1 MRANPTIVYPF
12 TVPIHLGRFQ
22 FELSGFGVAVLLAF
36 FIAQVVSEREL
47 RRRGYETEARHVS
60 DVLLAAVL
68 GTLVGGKLY
77 FVGIITHNW
86 HDLFSRSGFVF
97 WGGFMGAVAAC
108 WATIR
113 VRKLPFA
120 RYADVAGIAIAA
132 GYAVGRSGCWAVGD
146 DYGRWYEGPLAV
158 AFPMGFPP
166 TTVGDMQRSFR
177 AVFPVTMDRAMLVGV
192 VPTQLIEVTLGFV
205 MFLVLWRLRKHT
217 HADGWLFGVYAVLA
231 GIERFLV
238 EFLRIK
244 DDRFFVLSIAQCIA
258 IAVFVVGI
266 LVMRARSGPA
276 ARPDPNGIAAA
287 GHASTPAT
295 A

>member
-77 FVGIITHNW
+77 FVGVITHNW

-132 GYAVGRSGCWAVGD
+132 GYAIGRSGCWAVGD

-276 ARPDPNGIAAA
+276 ARPGPNAIAAT

>member
-1 MRANPTIVYPF
+1 MSSQPTVVHPF
-12 TVPIHLGRFQ
+12 NIPIHLGPFQ
-22 FELSGFGVAVLLAF
+22 FELSGFGIAVLLAF
-36 FIAQVVSEREL
+36 VIAQVVSEREL
-47 RRRGYETEARHVS
+47 RRRGDEREATHVS
-60 DVLLAAVL
+60 DVLLAAVV

-77 FVGIITHNW
+77 FVGVVTHNW
-86 HDLFSRSGFVF
+86 HDLFSRNGFVY

-108 WATIR
+108 WALIR

-132 GYAVGRSGCWAVGD
+132 GYAVGRTGCWAVGD
-146 DYGRWYEGPLAV
+146 DYGRPYDGPLAV
-158 AFPMGFPP
+158 AFPAGVPP
-166 TTVGDMQRSFR
+166 STVGDMRRSFH
-177 AVFPVTMDRAMLVGV
+177 ALFPVGWDPATLVGV
-192 VPTQLIEVTLGFV
+192 VPTQLIEVALGFA
-205 MFLVLWRLRKHT
+205 MFLVLWRLRKHA
-217 HADGWLFGVYAVLA
+217 HADGWLFGAYAVLA

-244 DDRFFVLSIAQCIA
+244 DDRFFALSIAQCIA

-276 ARPDPNGIAAA
+276 GRPRPSPVTSGGDAAA
-287 GHASTPAT
+287 PAT